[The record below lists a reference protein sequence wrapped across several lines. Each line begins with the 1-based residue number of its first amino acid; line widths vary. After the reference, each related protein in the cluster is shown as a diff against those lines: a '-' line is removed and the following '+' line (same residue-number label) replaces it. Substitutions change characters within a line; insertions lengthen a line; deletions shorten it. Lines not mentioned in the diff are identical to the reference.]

1 MLALLSAIQA
11 LHINMVDP
19 FLLNSRDVRR
29 RFDRAA
35 DSFGAADFVHGVTRE
50 GLLTR
55 LQPLRINAQAVLDL
69 GAATGAAT
77 ALLRKRFRGAH
88 IVSLDLSYNML
99 AQRKRRRLWF
109 SRTSSVQAD
118 AAHLPFADQSFD
130 VVFANLLLPWANDPA
145 AVLAEVS
152 RVLRKD
158 GVLAFASLGPDS
170 LRQLSRAWGQVDNPA
185 REEQARVNHA
195 HVHRFLDMHDL
206 GDALVRAG
214 LTDPV
219 LDVDRLTVKY
229 PDARKLFRDLTL
241 SGSRNSL
248 VGRRRGLLGKGRFNR
263 LVAALSEASPG
274 SGIEIDL
281 ELVYG
286 HCWSNGP
293 RNEPGN
299 FRIDAHTIPR
309 RR

>member
-1 MLALLSAIQA
+1 MLPAMQA
-11 LHINMVDP
+11 LQDDMDDP

-35 DSFGAADFVHGVTRE
+35 ETFGAADFVHGVTRE

-55 LQPLRINAQAVLDL
+55 LQPLRIDARAVLDL
-69 GAATGAAT
+69 GAATGNAT
-77 ALLRKRFRGAH
+77 AALRKRFRGAH
-88 IVSLDLSYNML
+88 IVSLDLSRNML
-99 AQRKRRRLWF
+99 RHRKRRRLWF

-118 AAHLPFADQSFD
+118 AARLPFADQSFD

-152 RVLRKD
+152 RVLRKG
-158 GVLAFASLGPDS
+158 GVLAFATLGPDS
-170 LRQLSRAWGQVDNPA
+170 LRQLSHAWSQVDDHA
-185 REEQARVNHA
+185 HVVHA
-195 HVHRFLDMHDL
+195 HVHRFLDMHDI

-214 LTDPV
+214 LADPV

-248 VGRRRGLLGKGRFNR
+248 AGTAPRAPRQ
-263 LVAALSEASPG
+263 
-274 SGIEIDL
+274 
-281 ELVYG
+281 
-286 HCWSNGP
+286 GP
-293 RNEPGN
+293 V
-299 FRIDAHTIPR
+299 
-309 RR
+309 